1 MNIGYASLTR
11 GVRGANFKSITMKN
25 ASKKNLEKVIK
36 HNLKSLDRII
46 DYNIKNNIS
55 LYRISSDIIPFGS
68 SPVNK
73 LDWWEVFSKDLKLLG
88 DRIRSAGIR
97 VSMHPGQYTVLN
109 SPKEDV
115 VARAI
120 EDLEY
125 HNRFLDSMEVD
136 KKSKIILHIGGVYG
150 DKQGAIDRFKANYRL
165 LSQGIKSRLVI
176 ENDDKSYNIGEVL
189 EIGESLNIPVVYDN
203 LHNEILNFDPSK
215 TDLYWIKLA
224 GKTWEREDGRQK
236 IHYSQQAEN
245 KRRGSHSETID
256 LGVFKDF
263 ITSLEAI
270 EDIDV
275 MLEVKDKNISAMKVI
290 NYLGKENI
298 KSLEDEWSKF
308 KYNILEHSPNIYKEI
323 RELLKDKG
331 SYPVLEFYDL
341 IDRALAEEIKIGN
354 GVNAAQHVW
363 GYFKDQAEEKEKRKF
378 LSYLESYKKG
388 SYSIRA
394 IKSMLEKLA
403 IKYRSEYL
411 LVSYY
416 FHF

>member
-55 LYRISSDIIPFGS
+55 LFRISSDIIPFGS

-88 DRIRSAGIR
+88 DKIRSAGIR

-150 DKQGAIDRFKANYRL
+150 DKQGAIDRFKANYKL

-189 EIGESLNIPVVYDN
+189 EIGESLNIS
-203 LHNEILNFDPSK
+203 LC
-215 TDLYWIKLA
+215 KL
-224 GKTWEREDGRQK
+224 
-236 IHYSQQAEN
+236 S
-245 KRRGSHSETID
+245 
-256 LGVFKDF
+256 
-263 ITSLEAI
+263 
-270 EDIDV
+270 
-275 MLEVKDKNISAMKVI
+275 
-290 NYLGKENI
+290 
-298 KSLEDEWSKF
+298 
-308 KYNILEHSPNIYKEI
+308 
-323 RELLKDKG
+323 
-331 SYPVLEFYDL
+331 
-341 IDRALAEEIKIGN
+341 
-354 GVNAAQHVW
+354 
-363 GYFKDQAEEKEKRKF
+363 
-378 LSYLESYKKG
+378 
-388 SYSIRA
+388 
-394 IKSMLEKLA
+394 
-403 IKYRSEYL
+403 
-411 LVSYY
+411 
-416 FHF
+416 